1 MQITLFIDEKEKIF
15 SVPFVKGRMFRRVI
29 EIYKKHDLN
38 DIDVETLDI
47 LVAFVVDCFNG
58 QFTIDEFY
66 DGTPAEAL
74 IETVLG
80 IIEKISGVAKG
91 GNASPNPK
99 KS

>member
-1 MQITLFIDEKEKIF
+1 MQIALFIDDKEKVF
-15 SVPFVKGRMFRRVI
+15 TVPFVKGRMFRRVI
-29 EIYKKHDLN
+29 ELNKKHNLN
-38 DIDVETLDI
+38 DIDVETLDT
-47 LVAFVVDCFNG
+47 LVAFVVECFNG

-66 DGTPAEAL
+66 DGIPAEEL